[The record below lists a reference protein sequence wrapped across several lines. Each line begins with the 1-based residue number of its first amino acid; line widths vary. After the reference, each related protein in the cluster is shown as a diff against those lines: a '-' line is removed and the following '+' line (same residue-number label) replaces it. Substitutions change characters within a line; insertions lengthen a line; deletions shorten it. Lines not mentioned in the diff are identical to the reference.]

1 MRGVAEA
8 GSRNE
13 FCWLTNVNVTFF
25 HGKPTKFHTGSLR
38 RFAPWFW
45 IESSC
50 YARTLSPKLRLG
62 RLSPPIAQDDWL
74 KYYFAISLK
83 KNRSLKRQ
91 TQKESLNTTLFHLA
105 LGVLYGGSALFGSIA
120 KSICWVVRWR
130 KTFART
136 ARKILSCKTATLFI
150 CTVPMHKTCDFCT

>member
-8 GSRNE
+8 GSRNK

-62 RLSPPIAQDDWL
+62 RLSPPIAQDDRL
-74 KYYFAISLK
+74 KYYFVIPLK

-91 TQKESLNTTLFHLA
+91 MQKESLNTTHLHSA
-105 LGVLYGGSALFGSIA
+105 LDGKFSGCSALFGALQFGFIGKTILQPVILSEGR
-120 KSICWVVRWR
+120 SPSR
-130 KTFART
+130 TFAGRT
-136 ARKILSCKTATLFI
+136 K
-150 CTVPMHKTCDFCT
+150 